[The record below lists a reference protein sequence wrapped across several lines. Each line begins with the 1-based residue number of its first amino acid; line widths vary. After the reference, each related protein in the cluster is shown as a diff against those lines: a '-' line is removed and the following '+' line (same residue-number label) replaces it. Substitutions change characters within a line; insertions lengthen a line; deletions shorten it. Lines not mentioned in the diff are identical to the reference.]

1 MKHILMPTD
10 FSEIAWNAL
19 VYGLELLKKMECT
32 FYLLHVDRVPAYSG
46 AASSVKGASKNFE
59 EIILKDSKEN
69 LKKLLGRIQKM
80 PLNTKH
86 TFVTLAL
93 YDSFTDAIER
103 ELINKKIDLII
114 MGTKG
119 ASGAREILFGS
130 NTVHVITKATCPVI
144 AIPPHFNYQPPK
156 EILFPTDYEIEFQ
169 KESLGLLLNIA
180 KLHLSRIK
188 VMHVRAGYTLT
199 KTQEKHKKQL
209 EKLLGSLTLFH
220 EVADDGILAA
230 INEFQSKVKINL
242 LVMVR
247 NKHTFLEK
255 FFIEPVI
262 KKIGFHITVPFLVI
276 PQV

>member
-1 MKHILMPTD
+1 
-10 FSEIAWNAL
+10 
-19 VYGLELLKKMECT
+19 
-32 FYLLHVDRVPAYSG
+32 
-46 AASSVKGASKNFE
+46 
-59 EIILKDSKEN
+59 
-69 LKKLLGRIQKM
+69 
-80 PLNTKH
+80 
-86 TFVTLAL
+86 LAL